1 MRPRKAFPW
10 SSKREMSAHSPNE
23 KVESCFEEGG
33 EEEEIDEGED
43 EGYKGEDDEDE
54 GDIDERTLE
63 GGSSGSLFL
72 TISQFVS
79 LRNSRSVIQVRLRT
93 SACTTLCL

>member
-1 MRPRKAFPW
+1 M
-10 SSKREMSAHSPNE
+10 
-23 KVESCFEEGG
+23 ESCVGEGG
-33 EEEEIDEGED
+33 EEEEIDVSED
-43 EGYKGEDDEDE
+43 EGDKEEEDDEDE
-54 GDIDERTLE
+54 GDANERTLE